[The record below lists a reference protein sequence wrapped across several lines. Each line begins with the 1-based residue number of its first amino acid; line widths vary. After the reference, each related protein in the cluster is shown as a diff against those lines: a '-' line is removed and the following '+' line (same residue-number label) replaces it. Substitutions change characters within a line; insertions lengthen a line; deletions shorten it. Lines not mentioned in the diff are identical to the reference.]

1 MTINHTPL
9 LPSNSTTLEK
19 RAAEC
24 LQEAVKNPLIIAD
37 LINPKKC
44 PEHLLPYLAWAFSVD
59 KWDEQWS
66 EEVKRIAIESAFI
79 IHKQKGTLTAIKRVI
94 EPIGY
99 LLELKEWWQE
109 TPEGVPGTFKLNVEV
124 SETGLNANTFNEL
137 TRLIDDVRP
146 VSRHFILAI
155 TITPV
160 GNLKAYITP
169 QTGEIIT
176 IYP

>member
-1 MTINHTPL
+1 MTTNHAPL
-9 LPSNSTTLEK
+9 LPGNSTLLEK

-24 LQEAVKNPLIIAD
+24 LQQAVKNPLIIAD
-37 LINPKKC
+37 LINPQKC

-59 KWDEQWS
+59 KWDEQWG

-109 TPEGVPGTFKLNVEV
+109 KPEGVLGTFKLSVEV
-124 SETGLNANTFNEL
+124 NDIGLNSDAFNEL

-146 VSRHFILAI
+146 VSRHFTLAI
-155 TITPV
+155 TSAISGELRTFIT
-160 GNLKAYITP
+160 A